1 MWVMTVGQIPLL
13 HLRPAFSP
21 KVPVVN
27 TEELK
32 DRMISPLKVLFGAHF
47 EPRDQP
53 RRRPGVFS
61 LGHNHESVVYIFP
74 LWWKNDG
81 FAFLKHS
88 CWLIHGTQR
97 GRHPRRAACSL
108 LFPSQSQGLAKSLSC
123 REVGLPSA
131 VGERRVGQKVG
142 KTWNQNPHSDVRGL
156 PVRKNTHQ
164 TPTYLFG
171 LE

>member
-1 MWVMTVGQIPLL
+1 MVGRAVSSLLGPFASLCVHFYVSLIPIDVGDDCWSNTTPASEASLL
-13 HLRPAFSP
+13 PPGPSGKHRGIERQNDFTS
-21 KVPVVN
+21 
-27 TEELK
+27 E
-32 DRMISPLKVLFGAHF
+32 VLFGAHF

-108 LFPSQSQGLAKSLSC
+108 LFPSQSQGLAKSGSC
-123 REVGLPSA
+123 REAGLPSA

-142 KTWNQNPHSDVRGL
+142 KT
-156 PVRKNTHQ
+156 
-164 TPTYLFG
+164 
-171 LE
+171 

>member
-1 MWVMTVGQIPLL
+1 MGRAVSSLVGPFAGLCIHFYVNLIPIDVGDDCW
-13 HLRPAFSP
+13 S
-21 KVPVVN
+21 N
-27 TEELK
+27 TTPTSEAGFLPQCPSGKHRGIERQN
-32 DRMISPLKVLFGAHF
+32 DFTSEVLFGAHF

-97 GRHPRRAACSL
+97 GQHPRRAACSL
-108 LFPSQSQGLAKSLSC
+108 LFPSQSQGLAKSMSC
-123 REVGLPSA
+123 VG
-131 VGERRVGQKVG
+131 RQ
-142 KTWNQNPHSDVRGL
+142 DC
-156 PVRKNTHQ
+156 PVQ
-164 TPTYLFG
+164 
-171 LE
+171 